1 MTQEESD
8 KYYLKVADVCSEN
21 SKAER
26 LQVGAI
32 LVKDKQIISD
42 GFNGTPSGF
51 DNNCEYL
58 IPVEGSDLEH
68 HYGKEVTD
76 DTTIRYIKSHY
87 SSEEY
92 QLKTKPEVLHA
103 EANAITK
110 CARMGHSSEGATIYI
125 THCPCINCSK
135 LIIQAGIKRVV
146 YRNPYKAID
155 GLELLQRAGIQI
167 EKHD

>member
-76 DTTIRYIKSHY
+76 DATIRYIKSHY

-92 QLKTKPEVLHA
+92 RLKTKPEVLHA
-103 EANAITK
+103 ETNAITK
-110 CARMGHSSEGATIYI
+110 CAKYGNSSNNATIYI
-125 THCPCINCSK
+125 THSPCIECAK
-135 LIIQAGIKRVV
+135 LIIQSGIRRVV
-146 YRNPYKAID
+146 YRNMYRSLD
-155 GLELLQRAGIQI
+155 GVELLKKAKIIVEQ
-167 EKHD
+167 K